1 MFDDYFDELEIIAS
15 DVNPTISKF
24 YSTISEDYRIVSE
37 NLDTSY
43 LGERTLAVFDKL
55 KDNFELY
62 YATREIAGESEY
74 DFFRMLQSCLNRNA
88 DTFERQLEVYDDDIA
103 KPVLGRTEKVTYDLA
118 TTDDRETS
126 STEGITTSNSSTASG
141 NDIVHHVEVPA
152 DAPEYDTDRTRDK
165 TSYGKSISDS
175 GEQSSEGSGT
185 ESRTGSQTGTVT
197 TELSDL
203 GVRPNYEMLN
213 GFLENNRTYIQFF
226 LDTFEECFAPR
237 YKRVFI

>member
-62 YATREIAGESEY
+62 YATREIAGESEF

-103 KPVLGRTEKVTYDLA
+103 KPILGRVEKVTYDLA
-118 TTDDRETS
+118 TTDDIETVNEENSIRS
-126 STEGITTSNSSTASG
+126 SCCCS
-141 NDIVHHVEVPA
+141 V
-152 DAPEYDTDRTRDK
+152 
-165 TSYGKSISDS
+165 SIMC
-175 GEQSSEGSGT
+175 QI
-185 ESRTGSQTGTVT
+185 
-197 TELSDL
+197 L
-203 GVRPNYEMLN
+203 
-213 GFLENNRTYIQFF
+213 
-226 LDTFEECFAPR
+226 
-237 YKRVFI
+237 